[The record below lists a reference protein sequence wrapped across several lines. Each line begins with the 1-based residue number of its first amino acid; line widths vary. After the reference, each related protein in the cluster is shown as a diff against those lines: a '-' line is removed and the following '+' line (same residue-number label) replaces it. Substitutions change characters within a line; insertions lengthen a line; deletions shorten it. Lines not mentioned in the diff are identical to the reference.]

1 MKTQAKHPY
10 AVWTDYQPWPVRD
23 IPLPQP
29 TGVATY
35 TEADAK
41 AYAAQWQEFHR
52 YAAVLSGGGGPGAF
66 LCIVH
71 SVDPVPMYHAGQGRY
86 MADKDKWGIRATV
99 ELLEAD
105 DEGSHVRTPWLWSW
119 RLRLYLGA
127 DGEPVYGRDF
137 RKSLEADQD

>member
-1 MKTQAKHPY
+1 
-10 AVWTDYQPWPVRD
+10 
-23 IPLPQP
+23 
-29 TGVATY
+29 
-35 TEADAK
+35 
-41 AYAAQWQEFHR
+41 
-52 YAAVLSGGGGPGAF
+52 
-66 LCIVH
+66 
-71 SVDPVPMYHAGQGRY
+71 MYHAGQGRY

-119 RLRLYLGA
+119 RLRLYLVA